1 VGCVSQQQL
10 NAAYQLLPHGP
21 ALRAIDAISAL
32 HARVIDCTVA
42 PQPNHVL
49 HPQSGPIS
57 SFTCVEYAAQ
67 AAALHGILMGA
78 EYDPLKPA
86 FIGAVKDVRL
96 LTSSYTCGQTI
107 RLKAEQEYC
116 ERDGAIYSF
125 SAWAEDEALIT
136 GRLILKK

>member
-1 VGCVSQQQL
+1 MPPTNCCPTARPAPSTQL
-10 NAAYQLLPHGP
+10 ARY
-21 ALRAIDAISAL
+21 RL
-32 HARVIDCTVA
+32 HRG

-49 HPQSGPIS
+49 HPQRGPIS

-96 LTSSYTCGQTI
+96 LTPATPAAKPFALKPSKNIVNATALSTVLAPGQKT
-107 RLKAEQEYC
+107 KP
-116 ERDGAIYSF
+116 
-125 SAWAEDEALIT
+125 
-136 GRLILKK
+136 

>member
-1 VGCVSQQQL
+1 MPPTNCCPTGPPCAPSTQL
-10 NAAYQLLPHGP
+10 
-21 ALRAIDAISAL
+21 
-32 HARVIDCTVA
+32 ARVIDCTVA

-49 HPQSGPIS
+49 HPQRGPIS

-96 LTSSYTCGQTI
+96 LTPATPAAKPFALKPSKNIVNATALSTVLAPGQKT
-107 RLKAEQEYC
+107 KP
-116 ERDGAIYSF
+116 
-125 SAWAEDEALIT
+125 
-136 GRLILKK
+136 